1 VSVCFIGSPDN
12 PGTGWVPER
21 FLERLTRFFGFFF
34 MKTGAQIDH
43 HGLVI
48 GPELRPS
55 SGYDICDLS
64 LETSLEE

>member
-1 VSVCFIGSPDN
+1 
-12 PGTGWVPER
+12 VPER

-64 LETSLEE
+64 LEASLEE

>member
-1 VSVCFIGSPDN
+1 
-12 PGTGWVPER
+12 
-21 FLERLTRFFGFFF
+21 

-64 LETSLEE
+64 LEASLEELRLRIAHLQDFIVFVRFVSGEASKGSLS